1 MRESK
6 VTDFEM
12 IKINKYIYVRK
23 HRLIAKNTKSITL
36 LRFTY
41 TDENNKIRLERQ
53 FSLKII
59 SAKEAK
65 KKKTRG
71 SDSVQ
76 MFPVKRGKGRG
87 NFYLD
92 LRHNVR

>member
-59 SAKEAK
+59 SAKEEK
-65 KKKTRG
+65 KKNTRI
-71 SDSVQ
+71 
-76 MFPVKRGKGRG
+76 
-87 NFYLD
+87 
-92 LRHNVR
+92 

>member
-53 FSLKII
+53 FSLKIV

-65 KKKTRG
+65 KKNTRI
-71 SDSVQ
+71 
-76 MFPVKRGKGRG
+76 
-87 NFYLD
+87 
-92 LRHNVR
+92 

>member
-23 HRLIAKNTKSITL
+23 HRLIAKNTKSIAL

-53 FSLKII
+53 FSLKIV
-59 SAKEAK
+59 SVKEAK
-65 KKKTRG
+65 KNTRI
-71 SDSVQ
+71 
-76 MFPVKRGKGRG
+76 
-87 NFYLD
+87 
-92 LRHNVR
+92 

>member
-1 MRESK
+1 ML
-6 VTDFEM
+6 
-12 IKINKYIYVRK
+12 INERIEGNRFRNDKNKYIYIYVRK

-65 KKKTRG
+65 KKKHEDLTAYKCFQSNEERG
-71 SDSVQ
+71 EEISI
-76 MFPVKRGKGRG
+76 
-87 NFYLD
+87 
-92 LRHNVR
+92 

>member
-12 IKINKYIYVRK
+12 IKINIYIYVRK

-53 FSLKII
+53 FSLKIV
-59 SAKEAK
+59 KKAK
-65 KKKTRG
+65 KKKHEDLTAYKCFQSNEERG
-71 SDSVQ
+71 EEISI
-76 MFPVKRGKGRG
+76 
-87 NFYLD
+87 
-92 LRHNVR
+92 

>member
-65 KKKTRG
+65 KKNTRI
-71 SDSVQ
+71 
-76 MFPVKRGKGRG
+76 
-87 NFYLD
+87 
-92 LRHNVR
+92 

>member
-12 IKINKYIYVRK
+12 IKINIYIYVRK

-53 FSLKII
+53 FSLKIV
-59 SAKEAK
+59 KEAK
-65 KKKTRG
+65 KKKKKHEDLTAYKCFQSNEERG
-71 SDSVQ
+71 EEISI
-76 MFPVKRGKGRG
+76 
-87 NFYLD
+87 
-92 LRHNVR
+92 